1 MKNKI
6 RVKYFNQKG
15 FRFNC
20 SSFKDTFRYPI
31 YRNITISKSVNGV
44 CWWFDSENKG
54 LLDKNSRGCST
65 HSREIRSVK
74 AAIRHAKKHC
84 ELPIGTVLAL
94 CSNFVGIGVEISII
108 GKID

>member
-1 MKNKI
+1 
-6 RVKYFNQKG
+6 
-15 FRFNC
+15 
-20 SSFKDTFRYPI
+20 
-31 YRNITISKSVNGV
+31 
-44 CWWFDSENKG
+44 
-54 LLDKNSRGCST
+54 LDKNSRGCST

-84 ELPIGTVLAL
+84 ELPIGTVLTL